1 KTRKVFHVRRMD
13 LAVEDIFAELCGQP
27 QSPGVTS
34 LLRHCIGD
42 DDAYDEVTSGNAMAS
57 GLDFAA
63 ADSQPKPDGVQYLPC
78 DNEVTNKCL
87 DQDVFQPAR
96 VKTFEIESGANA
108 AVLGV
113 LGMSPCT
120 EAQTPMS
127 TTSGYAETVI
137 MARKRGRKPKPRL
150 PDLQQRLLA
159 LNEEFEQLSKEN
171 IFLRNKLKVL
181 ERVVPYRDES
191 VGFLTQLHSSVTHT
205 HVVHS
210 AGLQAK
216 SAVLRTARGESP
228 LLTPQSG
235 TELSHAVSEETDNS
249 SSGSGLS
256 TVMAALSGEAQSS
269 HMRDS
274 RSNSGGEAGASAS
287 YTSNVAAGIAVFASL
302 MATDTVGLSRI
313 VSGSSWRQ
321 NLQQI
326 DRHEGNAATSVA
338 PALLALCPTPDGEL
352 PTITPAALE
361 ELKRVTPQQFR
372 MLWKHICLQFGV
384 LVAGAEVHGPGS
396 SPHVRLER
404 FLERALSYLDKI
416 TLLSPACFVHS
427 MYMNVETGQPER
439 PSDNFWI
446 TCARALQLS
455 EQQLKEVNSLAA
467 VYEQNVVPVVQQRL
481 QLSMQLA
488 SRLSAATGPQRGNTR
503 DMLTALSAVDE
514 LAEQLERNVLK
525 EHQTHSNIG
534 DFLCSS
540 VLTPLQV
547 AKALTVS
554 YPYIPDGV
562 AMLHAFKFIS
572 SKEDAQAVTMETAAG
587 AGPAGVPRPALSS
600 QPFSSLAGLLVSQMP
615 AIAAVLASGGVQGQG
630 AGGPGGPQQV
640 ASGTTNAMA
649 AVLGKLVGSL
659 PLAQLQQASTAALQ
673 QQQQIQQQAQLLQT
687 LTASMLQQ
695 QPAQL
700 LSQAL
705 ATALQQQRQ
714 QPQHP
719 QSAQLQTILALLK
732 STGLATRALTKS
744 VSGTAAAVATSVTP
758 NATPAPSIGVPVGA
772 GAALGQQQGI
782 AALLGAI
789 AAIRQTA
796 GVTQSNEQSN
806 APAALGTK

>member
-1 KTRKVFHVRRMD
+1 MD

-42 DDAYDEVTSGNAMAS
+42 DDGYDEVSSGNAMS
-57 GLDFAA
+57 GGLDFAT
-63 ADSQPKPDGVQYLPC
+63 ADSQPKPDGVHYVPF
-78 DNEVTNKCL
+78 DNELTTICL
-87 DQDVFQPAR
+87 EQGLFQPAAVR
-96 VKTFEIESGANA
+96 TFGTKSGANA

-113 LGMSPCT
+113 LDISPCT
-120 EAQTPMS
+120 ETQTPMS
-127 TTSGYAETVI
+127 TTSGYAETVT

-150 PDLQQRLLA
+150 PDLQQRLHA

-171 IFLRNKLKVL
+171 IFLRDKLKVL

-191 VGFLTQLHSSVTHT
+191 VGFLTKLHSSVTHT
-205 HVVHS
+205 HVVHT
-210 AGLQAK
+210 
-216 SAVLRTARGESP
+216 AVPRAARGESP

-235 TELSHAVSEETDNS
+235 NELSHAVSEETDNS

-256 TVMAALSGEAQSS
+256 TVVAGLSGEAQSS
-269 HMRDS
+269 NNRDS

-287 YTSNVAAGIAVFASL
+287 YTSNAAAGIAVFASL

-313 VSGSSWRQ
+313 ASGSSWQ
-321 NLQQI
+321 QKLQQI
-326 DRHEGNAATSVA
+326 DRYARNVATSGA
-338 PALLALCPTPDGEL
+338 PAVLALCPAPDGEV

-372 MLWKHICLQFGV
+372 MLWKHICLQLGV

-396 SPHVRLER
+396 SPYVRLER
-404 FLERALSYLDKI
+404 FLERALSYMDKI

-455 EQQLKEVNSLAA
+455 AQQLKEVNSLAA

-488 SRLSAATGPQRGNTR
+488 SRLSAATGSPRGNNR
-503 DMLTALSAVDE
+503 DTLTALSAVDE

-562 AMLHAFKFIS
+562 AMLHAFKLIS
-572 SKEDAQAVTMETAAG
+572 SKEDAQAVTIETAAG
-587 AGPAGVPRPALSS
+587 
-600 QPFSSLAGLLVSQMP
+600 
-615 AIAAVLASGGVQGQG
+615 
-630 AGGPGGPQQV
+630 
-640 ASGTTNAMA
+640 
-649 AVLGKLVGSL
+649 
-659 PLAQLQQASTAALQ
+659 
-673 QQQQIQQQAQLLQT
+673 
-687 LTASMLQQ
+687 
-695 QPAQL
+695 
-700 LSQAL
+700 
-705 ATALQQQRQ
+705 
-714 QPQHP
+714 
-719 QSAQLQTILALLK
+719 
-732 STGLATRALTKS
+732 
-744 VSGTAAAVATSVTP
+744 
-758 NATPAPSIGVPVGA
+758 
-772 GAALGQQQGI
+772 
-782 AALLGAI
+782 
-789 AAIRQTA
+789 
-796 GVTQSNEQSN
+796 
-806 APAALGTK
+806 